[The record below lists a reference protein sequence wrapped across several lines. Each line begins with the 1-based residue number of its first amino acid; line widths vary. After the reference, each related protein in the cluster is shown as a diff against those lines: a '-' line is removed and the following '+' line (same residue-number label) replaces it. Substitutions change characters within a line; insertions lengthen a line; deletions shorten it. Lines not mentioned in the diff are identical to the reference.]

1 MNTPNEIRF
10 YRAAGEYGFLSNLF
24 LSRVELDGRVFA
36 AAEYAYQYAKP
47 NDPKVAEWLVGAPKP
62 HLCAIAAHGLLYYD
76 MNPNWQ
82 KIKADRMR
90 AVLSAKFTP
99 GSALATR
106 LLSTGEAKLIE
117 ESKTDA
123 FWGIGAKGKGRNM
136 LGVLLMQLRDELR
149 CA

>member
-1 MNTPNEIRF
+1 MNTPNELRF
-10 YRAAGEYGFLSNLF
+10 FRAAGEYGFLSNLF
-24 LSRVELDGRVFA
+24 LYRVELEGREFA
-36 AAEYAYQYAKP
+36 AAEYAYQYGKP
-47 NDPKVAEWLVGAPKP
+47 KDPEVAEWLANAPKP

-82 KIKADRMR
+82 EIKVDRMR
-90 AVLSAKFTP
+90 AVLGAKFSP
-99 GSALATR
+99 GSGLAAKLLAT
-106 LLSTGEAKLIE
+106 GEVKLIE